1 MQLLRLS
8 VIAGVMPLW
17 MWGAPARWFE
27 PNRGQFAGDSLFVAR
42 TAEATV
48 EVMRDGV
55 RYRKGGETL
64 GLRWA
69 GSRGAAAEGVGA
81 LGSKSQ
87 YFVGAREQWKQD
99 VPHYAQVRAAGVYD
113 GVDAVYYWQD
123 GRFEFDFVVAPGADA
138 KQVRL
143 RVDGARGLRL
153 VDGELVA
160 RMSES
165 EIRVKRP
172 VAYQMIA
179 GVRRAVDVKYAL
191 KGSEARLEVGRY
203 DRGHE
208 LVVDPVVFGGY
219 FGGDVLDG
227 ATSTAVDARGHV
239 WVSGYA
245 NTTVAVTPPLT
256 PVQDLPNG
264 QRDAFLAKFEPQED
278 GTMKL
283 AYYTFFG
290 GTGNDD
296 VTKMVLGRDGFIYLA
311 GTTESID
318 FPGAGNALPKVTTT
332 DTTLVTSN
340 MDAFVVV
347 LRPED
352 ANGEQVWY
360 SQTYGGIAKDVA
372 SALAVD
378 NAGNI
383 YVGGYTTSQA
393 LPGITA
399 ESPSNL
405 QGSVRGGWEGWLI
418 KVNLFT
424 SNALQYA
431 TFLGGNSTDVI
442 TGMAIARDQTLLVSG
457 YTASTDF
464 PITVDQGEKA
474 QYAIDGF
481 VAQLDTNRTGL
492 DVLRYARLV
501 GGSGLDSPQDMKVD
515 AEGGVWLA
523 GYTTSTDFPVTPT
536 AHRASPAG
544 EADVFLMR
552 LDLSKPLGEQITY
565 SSYLGGTGT
574 DIAYG
579 IALVPGGRVALT
591 GYTLSTDF
599 PLVDSTATGRG
610 QAVDA
615 FVTVI
620 DPARPEGAAL
630 VVSRP
635 VGGGSI
641 DVGYGV
647 AVAPDGGL
655 FITGLSNSSDL
666 PVTDGSSKV
675 SARGAEQS
683 FLFKVTAPGVAAAPS
698 N

>member
-1 MQLLRLS
+1 MQLLRLC

-17 MWGAPARWFE
+17 MLGATARWFE

-48 EVMRDGV
+48 EVLRDGV
-55 RYRKGGETL
+55 RYRKGGGTL

-69 GSRGAAAEGVGA
+69 GSRGAAAEGVDA
-81 LGSKSQ
+81 LGSTSQ
-87 YFVGAREQWKQD
+87 YFVGAREQWRKD
-99 VPHYAQVRAAGVYD
+99 VPHYAKVRAAGVYD

-143 RVDGARGLRL
+143 QVNGARGLRL

-160 RMSES
+160 RMSEG

-179 GVRRAVDVKYAL
+179 GVRRAVDVRYAL
-191 KGSEARLEVGRY
+191 RGGEARLEVGRY

-227 ATSTAVDARGHV
+227 ATATAVDARGHV
-239 WVSGYA
+239 WVAGYA
-245 NTTVAVTPPLT
+245 NTTVAVTPPLA
-256 PVQDLPNG
+256 PVQDIPNG
-264 QRDAFLAKFEPQED
+264 QRDAFLAKFEPQAD

-290 GTGNDD
+290 GSGNDD
-296 VTKMVLGRDGFIYLA
+296 VTKMVLGRDGFVYLT
-311 GTTESID
+311 GTTESTN

-340 MDAFVVV
+340 VDAFVVV

-352 ANGEQVWY
+352 PNGEQVWY
-360 SQTYGGIAKDVA
+360 SQTYGGIARDVA

-378 NAGNI
+378 GAGNI

-393 LPGITA
+393 LPGITP
-399 ESPSNL
+399 ESASNL
-405 QGSVRGGWEGWLI
+405 QGSVRGGWESWLI
-418 KVNLFT
+418 QVNLFT

-442 TGMAIARDQTLLVSG
+442 TGMAIAPDQTLYVTG

-464 PITVDQGEKA
+464 PVTVDQGEKG
-474 QYAIDGF
+474 QYAIDAF
-481 VAQLDTNRTGL
+481 VAQLDTTRTGL

-515 AEGGVWLA
+515 AQGGVWLA
-523 GYTTSTDFPVTPT
+523 GYTTSADFPVTPT

-544 EADVFLMR
+544 EADAFLMR
-552 LDLSKPLGEQITY
+552 LDLSKALGEQITY

-579 IALVPGGRVALT
+579 MALVPGGRVALT

-599 PLVDSTATGRG
+599 PLVDSTPGGRG

-620 DPARPEGAAL
+620 DPARAEGAAL

-641 DVGYGV
+641 DVGMSV

-655 FITGLSNSSDL
+655 YLTGLSNSSDL

-683 FLFKVTAPGVAAAPS
+683 FLFKVTAPGQ
-698 N
+698 